1 MKLIFKILLISLFIS
16 LIAMGLISC
25 GARKSN
31 VEKQKEE
38 TKTELK
44 DNSVTE
50 KQFESNIKTGTTV
63 KVDDK
68 NETVTEETI
77 FEPADNSKES
87 FVIEKDGTKTT
98 LNNVKKTVKKTI
110 QKNNTQTQKS
120 GNSELVQKK
129 AVKEQKAIERK
140 EVSKKEIKTKQ
151 IERTAISWYWY
162 LFLLTLIGII
172 YYLYKRYKI
181 FYYL

>member
-16 LIAMGLISC
+16 FIAMGLISC

-44 DNSVTE
+44 DNSVIE
-50 KQFESNIKTGTTV
+50 KQSESNIKTDSTI

-77 FEPADNSKES
+77 LEPADKSKES
-87 FVIEKDGTKTT
+87 FIIEKDGTKTV

-110 QKNNTQTQKS
+110 QKNNTQTKKS
-120 GNSELVQKK
+120 GNSELIQKQ
-129 AVKEQKAIERK
+129 AVKEQKVVKRK
-140 EVSKKEIKTKQ
+140 EVSKKEIKSKQ
-151 IERTAISWYWY
+151 TERTAISWYWY
-162 LFLLTLIGII
+162 LLLLIPIGIV
-172 YYLYKRYKI
+172 YWYLKRCRI
-181 FYYL
+181 F